1 MKTLVDTSVWSEAFR
16 RNHPLRGNHAHEL
29 SRLIEEGEAVL
40 IGPIRQELLSGIS
53 DMEKFLRLKDTLA
66 SISDEA
72 LDSVDFEN
80 GAKCFNACRKHGIQ
94 GEHTDFLICAVA
106 MRRGMPIFTV
116 DKDFKNYA
124 KVLPINLHVLNPH

>member
-1 MKTLVDTSVWSEAFR
+1 
-16 RNHPLRGNHAHEL
+16 
-29 SRLIEEGEAVL
+29 
-40 IGPIRQELLSGIS
+40 
-53 DMEKFLRLKDTLA
+53 MEKFLRLKDTLA
-66 SISDEA
+66 SIPDES

-80 GAKCFNACRKHGIQ
+80 GAKCFNACRKRGIQ

-116 DKDFKNYA
+116 DKDFKGYA